1 MNTALDTYSTQDI
14 YTATVLSLFF
24 PIYRFD
30 FTDPHKIL
38 FIWKRDQGLDDV
50 LESYYRKELKLEP
63 QAVLHQY
70 KDLRTRLYER
80 NFPPR

>member
-1 MNTALDTYSTQDI
+1 MNTALDYFSTQDI

-24 PIYRFD
+24 PIDSFD
-30 FTDPHKIL
+30 FSDPKKIL
-38 FIWKRDQGLDDV
+38 FLWKRDQALDDV
-50 LESYYRKELKLEP
+50 LEAYYRKELKLEP

-80 NFPPR
+80 SFPSR